1 MPSYWPDFLAV
12 YPHANID
19 GSSRIPDC
27 FFPIAPEDFG
37 RNARGMA
44 LVHDSHNDFILFPR
58 DQYLDMLESKLDD
71 SFDSLDY
78 STLEMHQRLSELTGT
93 YDSYPSTAAFSNSSL
108 NYYEGGALNYA
119 VGFSKENERLNQ
131 QRFTPCGS
139 PSPSISQSF
148 DQPPSILSSTSGA
161 SAHSTASSAVGSPY
175 HHDTSQVSGHE
186 NWSESHQG
194 LGIAP
199 GISQHEGYGTEL
211 FPLTDLSSEVVF
223 DEDKYSSSSFVGES
237 SKIFSSSVSSRTTLV
252 PASISSS
259 SFLQSLK
266 SAHFAP
272 PLALDTS
279 VATRILAMD
288 TIPAEHRIRSRTS
301 ITDPDSA
308 NSTYSS
314 SKFFGNNSS
323 FHRPIFSSP
332 VQSVFKSPTTPA
344 SAMSP
349 FASRVAPPPSSRHHE
364 TSSSCVVSSI
374 GSRTER
380 PSSSCSQFARSH
392 PRPNKLPSHQ
402 RHSHFNQSHSPFFS
416 QSSGRFIAPLE
427 SSCWFSLFT
436 RV

>member
-1 MPSYWPDFLAV
+1 
-12 YPHANID
+12 
-19 GSSRIPDC
+19 
-27 FFPIAPEDFG
+27 
-37 RNARGMA
+37 MA

-58 DQYLDMLESKLDD
+58 DQYLDLLESKQDD
-71 SFDSLDY
+71 SFDSLAY
-78 STLEMHQRLSELTGT
+78 STLEMHQRLSNLTGT
-93 YDSYPSTAAFSNSSL
+93 YDSYPSTASFSNPSL

-161 SAHSTASSAVGSPY
+161 SAQSTTSSAVGSPY
-175 HHDTSQVSGHE
+175 PHDTSQVSGHE
-186 NWSESHQG
+186 NWSEPHQG

-223 DEDKYSSSSFVGES
+223 DEDKYPSNSFVGES

-259 SFLQSLK
+259 SFPQGLE
-266 SAHFAP
+266 SALCAS

-279 VATRILAMD
+279 VATRILAID

-301 ITDPDSA
+301 MTDPESA
-308 NSTYSS
+308 NSTDSP
-314 SKFFGNNSS
+314 SKFFGSYS
-323 FHRPIFSSP
+323 FLHRPTFSSP
-332 VQSVFKSPTTPA
+332 VQDVFKSPTTPA

-349 FASRVAPPPSSRHHE
+349 LASRVAPPSGRGSNI
-364 TSSSCVVSSI
+364 VSSI
-374 GSRTER
+374 DSINQQ
-380 PSSSCSQFARSH
+380 PSSSCSQLACSH
-392 PRPNKLPSHQ
+392 ARPNKLLSRQ
-402 RHSHFNQSHSPFFS
+402 GLSHSNQFQSSFFS

-436 RV
+436 SV

>member
-1 MPSYWPDFLAV
+1 
-12 YPHANID
+12 
-19 GSSRIPDC
+19 
-27 FFPIAPEDFG
+27 
-37 RNARGMA
+37 MA
-44 LVHDSHNDFILFPR
+44 LVHDNHYDFILFPR
-58 DQYLDMLESKLDD
+58 DQYLDMLEVKQDD

-78 STLEMHQRLSELTGT
+78 STIEMHQRLSGLTGT

-119 VGFSKENERLNQ
+119 GFSKENERLNQ

-161 SAHSTASSAVGSPY
+161 SAQSTASSAVGSPY
-175 HHDTSQVSGHE
+175 PHDTSQVSGHE

-199 GISQHEGYGTEL
+199 GISQLEGYGTEL

-223 DEDKYSSSSFVGES
+223 DEDKFSSSSFVGES
-237 SKIFSSSVSSRTTLV
+237 SKIFSSLVSSRTALV

-259 SFLQSLK
+259 FPQSLK
-266 SAHFAP
+266 SALCAS

-279 VATRILAMD
+279 VATRILAID
-288 TIPAEHRIRSRTS
+288 TIPAEHRIRTRTS

-308 NSTYSS
+308 NSTDFS
-314 SKFFGNNSS
+314 SKFIGNNGS

-332 VQSVFKSPTTPA
+332 VQDVFKSPTTPA
-344 SAMSP
+344 SAMPP
-349 FASRVAPPPSSRHHE
+349 FASRVAPPSGSRPDE
-364 TSSSCVVSSI
+364 TSSSYVVSSVDSI
-374 GSRTER
+374 TQRH
-380 PSSSCSQFARSH
+380 SSSCSQLARSH
-392 PRPNKLPSHQ
+392 ARPNKPSSRQ
-402 RHSHFNQSHSPFFS
+402 AHSHFNQSHSSFFA